1 MSDSILSEGRTTI
14 HQSITT
20 LFYWE
25 MNILENLKEE
35 EQDWLIFKQKINI
48 PTFLSLNLK
57 CSLYRCIT
65 NSRRKFR
72 NKTNR
77 EFFRSNFSEGFY
89 RSTIL
94 DNQFQYTY
102 FLKTKHSIDKNK
114 ILSELKL
121 RMKKMVYSNIEIL
134 NLSELPTE
142 DQQLLT
148 NQIGLSQYQKVLE
161 SYSNIRK

>member
-1 MSDSILSEGRTTI
+1 MN
-14 HQSITT
+14 T
-20 LFYWE
+20 LD
-25 MNILENLKEE
+25 NLKDEE
-35 EQDWLIFKQKINI
+35 HNWLVLIQKINI

-57 CSLYRCIT
+57 CSLYRGIT

-114 ILSELKL
+114 ILTELKL

-142 DQQLLT
+142 DQQLLS
-148 NQIGLSQYQKVLE
+148 NQMGFSQYQRVLE
-161 SYSNIRK
+161 SYTNIRK